1 MSNKKKA
8 VQNSVAVNNS
18 QPAAEGADLFEKCDN
33 FDDAKRVMRAGWYPY
48 FRPLE
53 SGQDTDVVIDGRH
66 IIMVGSNSYLGLTSD
81 PRVKKAAIEA
91 IKKYGSGCAGSRFL
105 NGTLDIHVEL
115 EQSLADFMGKE
126 AALVYSTGFQTNL
139 GVISAL
145 VGKGDHVIIDRQN
158 HASILEGCRLA
169 YGMTR
174 RYHHNDMEDLE
185 RILAGL
191 PEDSGKLV
199 IVDGVFSMEGDLA
212 NLPDIVRLAR
222 EYGARIMVDDAHGIG
237 VMGEHGRGTA
247 EYFSVEEDIDLIMG
261 TFSKTFASLGGFVAG
276 KESVIHYLKH
286 VSRTL
291 MFSASI
297 TPGNAAAVR
306 AALEIVKNE
315 PQLRHRLWEITHRMK
330 KGFDD
335 MGFNTGKSET
345 PIIPVYVGDDARTF
359 NMCMSLHREGVFVN
373 PVISPAVPPGQALI
387 RASFMANH
395 TDEQLDYVLKAFEK
409 VGRELGVI

>member
-145 VGKGDHVIIDRQN
+145 VGKGDHVIIDRQD

-222 EYGARIMVDDAHGIG
+222 EYDARIMVDDAHGIG
-237 VMGEHGRGTA
+237 VMGEHGRGSA
-247 EYFSVEEDIDLIMG
+247 EHFGVEEDIDLIMG

-315 PQLRHRLWEITHRMK
+315 PQLRHRLWEITHKMK
-330 KGFDD
+330 KGFND

-409 VGRELGVI
+409 VGSKLGVI

>member
-1 MSNKKKA
+1 
-8 VQNSVAVNNS
+8 
-18 QPAAEGADLFEKCDN
+18 
-33 FDDAKRVMRAGWYPY
+33 
-48 FRPLE
+48 
-53 SGQDTDVVIDGRH
+53 
-66 IIMVGSNSYLGLTSD
+66 MVGSNSYLGLTSD

-169 YGMTR
+169 YGMTK

-222 EYGARIMVDDAHGIG
+222 EYDARIMVDDAHGIG

-247 EYFSVEEDIDLIMG
+247 EHFGVEEDIDLIMG
-261 TFSKTFASLGGFVAG
+261 TFSKTFASLGGVGAG
-276 KESVIHYLKH
+276 KELIIHYLKH
-286 VSRTL
+286 VSRSL

-315 PQLRHRLWEITHRMK
+315 PQLRHRLWEITHKMK
-330 KGFDD
+330 KGFND
-335 MGFNTGKSET
+335 MGFNTGQSET

-395 TDEQLDYVLKAFEK
+395 TDEQLDYVLKTFEK